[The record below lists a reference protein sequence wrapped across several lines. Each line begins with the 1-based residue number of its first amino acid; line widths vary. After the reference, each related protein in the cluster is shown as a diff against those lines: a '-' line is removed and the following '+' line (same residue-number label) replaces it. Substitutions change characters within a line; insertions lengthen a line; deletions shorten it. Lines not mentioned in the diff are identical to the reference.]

1 MSYFKL
7 QTKDDGNH
15 KLLRYG
21 HPPRVLGELGR
32 VLICFA
38 LRNAF
43 HGKDRKTAT
52 RYTIQDKV
60 FGPGFGL
67 YTVFFFI
74 FSKRY
79 TYSSKR
85 HEVQDCIEIAD
96 EIIAQVQNVREG
108 THNRMRRP
116 ALQKLNR
123 ILDLLDDVVI

>member
-1 MSYFKL
+1 MHFNGKIGKRL
-7 QTKDDGNH
+7 
-15 KLLRYG
+15 
-21 HPPRVLGELGR
+21 
-32 VLICFA
+32 
-38 LRNAF
+38 
-43 HGKDRKTAT
+43 HG
-52 RYTIQDKV
+52 IQFRSGV
-60 FGPGFGL
+60 FGPSSGL